1 MQVFMKRRW
10 DKKTYI
16 LERIW
21 PAFQKQLS
29 VFYALIMCMF
39 LSANGQDIATALFY
53 FIYLFDKQNEISINH
68 KYHEIYSDHTITM
81 LTKW

>member
-39 LSANGQDIATALFY
+39 LSANGQDIATALVY
-53 FIYLFDKQNEISINH
+53 FIYLFDK
-68 KYHEIYSDHTITM
+68 YY
-81 LTKW
+81 L